1 MIHAATQKR
10 TLRRAA
16 RRLIGGIIVVGV
28 FTFGLIL
35 VLGHAP
41 PLLRSLQSKCVRVDI
56 IDTCRRL
63 GEY

>member
-16 RRLIGGIIVVGV
+16 RRLVVGIIVVGI
-28 FTFGLIL
+28 FTFGLTH

-41 PLLRSLQSKCVRVDI
+41 PTFEITSK
-56 IDTCRRL
+56 
-63 GEY
+63 

>member
-16 RRLIGGIIVVGV
+16 LRLIVGIIVVGV
-28 FTFGLIL
+28 FTFGLTL

-41 PLLRSLQSKCVRVDI
+41 PTFEITSK
-56 IDTCRRL
+56 
-63 GEY
+63 

>member
-28 FTFGLIL
+28 FTFGLTL
-35 VLGHAP
+35 VSGHAAP
-41 PLLRSLQSKCVRVDI
+41 TFEITAK
-56 IDTCRRL
+56 
-63 GEY
+63 

>member
-16 RRLIGGIIVVGV
+16 GRLIVGIIVV
-28 FTFGLIL
+28 FTFGVIL

-41 PLLRSLQSKCVRVDI
+41 PTFEITSK
-56 IDTCRRL
+56 
-63 GEY
+63 

>member
-16 RRLIGGIIVVGV
+16 WRLVVGIIVVGV
-28 FTFGLIL
+28 STFGLTL

-41 PLLRSLQSKCVRVDI
+41 STFEITSK
-56 IDTCRRL
+56 
-63 GEY
+63 

>member
-16 RRLIGGIIVVGV
+16 GRLIVGIIVV
-28 FTFGLIL
+28 TFGVTL

-41 PLLRSLQSKCVRVDI
+41 PTFEITSK
-56 IDTCRRL
+56 
-63 GEY
+63 